1 MSARPSSLVVIGA
14 SAGGI
19 EPLKV
24 IVAGLPLDLAAAV
37 AIVLH
42 VSPTGE
48 SRLPSILSRAGRL
61 PVVHAR
67 DGEPLG
73 EGRIYVA
80 PPDRHLLVVD
90 GTCAVVRGPR
100 ENNAR
105 PAVDPLFRS
114 AAAAYGSRVVAVV
127 LSGSLAD
134 GVAGAALVSSVGGT
148 VIVQDP
154 EEADFPGMPA
164 NAIARDHPDR
174 VLELAA
180 IPDAIVR
187 AVSHL
192 SQGDD
197 VSENGRKTMELET
210 RYAALDRHAIEDG
223 ESPGRASGLSCPA
236 CGGVLWEM
244 DDGELLRFRCR
255 VGHAYA
261 AEAAL
266 DGQHEAVEAALWA
279 AFRALLE
286 RKALAERLAGRARQ
300 RGWNRSQRNFE
311 ETAQEALGQAE
322 LIRTAL
328 LERDGDEDG

>member
-19 EPLKV
+19 EPLKE
-24 IVAGLPLDLAAAV
+24 IAAGLPPDLAAAV

-48 SRLPSILSRAGRL
+48 SRLPAILSRAGRL

-67 DGEPLG
+67 DGEELG

-90 GTCAVVRGPR
+90 GRCAVVRGPR

-114 AAAAYGSRVVAVV
+114 AAVAFGSRVVAVV
-127 LSGSLAD
+127 LSGTLAD
-134 GVAGAALVSSVGGT
+134 GVAGARFISSAGGT

-154 EEADFPGMPA
+154 EEADFPAMPA
-164 NAIARDHPDR
+164 NAIARDHPDC

-180 IPDAIVR
+180 IAPAIVQ
-187 AVSHL
+187 AVTRLSHT
-192 SQGDD
+192 DH
-197 VSENGRKTMELET
+197 VSDNGRKRMELET
-210 RYAALDRHAIEDG
+210 SYAALDPHAIEDG
-223 ESPGRASGLSCPA
+223 APPGRPSGLSCPA
-236 CGGVLWEM
+236 CGGVLWEV
-244 DDGELLRFRCR
+244 DDGNLLRFRCR

-261 AEAAL
+261 AESAL
-266 DGQHEAVEAALWA
+266 DGQRETVETALWA

-286 RKALAERLAGRARQ
+286 RKELAERLAVRARE
-300 RGWNRSQRNFE
+300 RGWGRSRANFE
-311 ETAQEALGQAE
+311 ERAQEALAQAD

-328 LERDGDEDG
+328 LERNGEEDA